1 MAGKFPITGG
11 LNGRFSIA
19 KFDYRMVCFFS
30 TIIIWNDDPHCPVT
44 WLGAV
49 ETSDILT
56 VCCGSVG
63 GLHKYPLHFSNLK
76 SNEQIEIDRSCLMVH
91 RYYNLP
97 NRLPKILKP
106 KVCLFRFPL
115 VFEYMDMDPPN
126 RSVSSTCWP
135 ELEFPQFHSR
145 IDLWP
150 FKSDYD
156 SYNIAILDFA
166 VPDFEIL

>member
-1 MAGKFPITGG
+1 VAGKYPITGG

-30 TIIIWNDDPHCPVT
+30 TIIVWNDDLT

-76 SNEQIEIDRSCLMVH
+76 SNEQIDHV
-91 RYYNLP
+91 
-97 NRLPKILKP
+97 
-106 KVCLFRFPL
+106 
-115 VFEYMDMDPPN
+115 
-126 RSVSSTCWP
+126 
-135 ELEFPQFHSR
+135 
-145 IDLWP
+145 
-150 FKSDYD
+150 
-156 SYNIAILDFA
+156 
-166 VPDFEIL
+166 